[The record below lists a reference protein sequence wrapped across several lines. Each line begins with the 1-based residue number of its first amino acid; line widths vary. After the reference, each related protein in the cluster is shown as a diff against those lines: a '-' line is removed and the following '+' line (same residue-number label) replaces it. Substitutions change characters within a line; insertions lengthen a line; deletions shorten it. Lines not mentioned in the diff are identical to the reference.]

1 MIDTAIIMLCL
12 LACMAAECMPLTLSL
27 LAVAGALTVYQNK
40 RKTAPSGNDTQSG
53 KAKQESDISN
63 SFALSLSENKGDC
76 QE

>member
-1 MIDTAIIMLCL
+1 
-12 LACMAAECMPLTLSL
+12 MAYYRTCPNCGDNLDPGEQCNC
-27 LAVAGALTVYQNK
+27 QNK

-63 SFALSLSENKGDC
+63 SFAISLSENKGDC